1 MGLKYQIL
9 RRLKMR
15 QIAII
20 LFSLITILGCSSN
33 SSEPL
38 PSSGGSIISIIPAT
52 PNSPNNNLPP
62 RKFLA
67 LGDSYTIGQSV
78 EEKDRWSVQL
88 IDLLKND
95 FYFTKHD
102 IIARTG
108 WTTEELI
115 NAINAQKIT
124 EQYDMV
130 SLLIGV
136 NNQYRGQGL
145 EKYQIE
151 FRALLNTSIGFARNQ
166 PKRVFVLSIPDWGM
180 SPFGRNMNPKQIGE
194 EIDTFNN
201 IAKAE
206 CQKLGIIFIDIT
218 EISRKNTDINYFAS
232 DQLHYSG
239 KMHILWAKEATS
251 TAKNILKYQ

>member
-1 MGLKYQIL
+1 MRKITSIL
-9 RRLKMR
+9 LS
-15 QIAII
+15 IFA
-20 LFSLITILGCSSN
+20 FTGCSSN
-33 SSEPL
+33 SSEPM
-38 PSSGGSIISIIPAT
+38 PSSGGIVSVTPST
-52 PNSPNNNLPP
+52 PNPANNNTPQ

-88 IDLLKND
+88 IDLLKTD

-108 WTTEELI
+108 WTTEELTT
-115 NAINAQKIT
+115 AINTQKVT

-136 NNQYRGQGL
+136 NNQYRGQSL
-145 EKYQIE
+145 EKYRTE
-151 FRALLNTSIGFARNQ
+151 FRTLLNISASFVKNQ

-180 SPFGRNMNPKQIGE
+180 SPFGNNRNSQIIGT
-194 EIDTFNN
+194 EIDAFNN
-201 IAKAE
+201 IAKEE
-206 CQKLGIIFIDIT
+206 CLKLGIVFIDIT
-218 EISRKNTDINYFAS
+218 EISRKNIGSDYFAS

-239 KMHILWAKEATS
+239 KMHLLWAKEALL
-251 TAKNILKYQ
+251 TAKNILKSD